1 MTVVAVASAL
11 ATVADAAC
19 TAASGKNDVMRIV
32 RAISQWIV
40 HRGGDKTK
48 RLIVYSLLFSKWRT
62 AFVKRTVATLL
73 ASPITIIEK
82 TAAPCWQLL

>member
-1 MTVVAVASAL
+1 MTVVAGASAL
-11 ATVADAAC
+11 VTLVGAAC
-19 TAASGKNDVMRIV
+19 TAASGKKDGTRMARTI
-32 RAISQWIV
+32 RQWIV

-82 TAAPCWQLL
+82 AAAPCWQLL